1 MFARVANSQD
11 LINMARVYVTLKLMP
26 EDAERDLIKIADE
39 AKKKVISSGGSV
51 MEIKEE
57 PVAFGVKSVNVTFS
71 VDEEKGSTDALEED
85 IAKIKGVMSVNVTD
99 VRRAIG

>member
-1 MFARVANSQD
+1 
-11 LINMARVYVTLKLMP
+11 MARVYVTLKLMP
-26 EDAERDLIKIADE
+26 EDSDQDLNKIGEE
-39 AKKKVISSGGSV
+39 AKKKVIASGGSV

-57 PVAFGVKSVNVTFS
+57 PVAFGVNSVNVTFS

-85 IAKIKGVMSVNVTD
+85 ISKIKGVMSVNVTD

>member
-1 MFARVANSQD
+1 
-11 LINMARVYVTLKLMP
+11 MARVYITLKLMP
-26 EDAERDLIKIADE
+26 EDAEQNLINIADE
-39 AKKKVISSGGSV
+39 AKKKVISYGGSV

>member
-1 MFARVANSQD
+1 
-11 LINMARVYVTLKLMP
+11 MARVYVTLKLMP
-26 EDAERDLIKIADE
+26 EDADVNLVNIADE
-39 AKKKVISSGGSV
+39 AKKKVISAGGSV
-51 MEIKEE
+51 METKEE